1 MKSTLRVVIIPQHK
15 KNIAKG
21 DLCKRIKSSPVF
33 YPEQEVGLLH
43 LSDKTFDINEQWQ
56 AQHVFLVDSSCVKE
70 ANKLCIDTYSN
81 KLINSNEESLGTN
94 GYEGY
99 VFEIIAS
106 YPQILNTMAISL
118 ETIHEI
124 AKYKGECIFELKNY
138 CEECK
143 TYEVNP
149 NCIFGKSCSKLN
161 HIKDGRILGEVI
173 PTAKKETGNLE
184 INSRP
189 LRYVDRVES
198 TDEYS
203 PELVAAAIERY
214 KRTYHTDDKEL
225 EEALFERFP
234 VNLVLPNTFPEGF
247 DKNEGSR
254 ANWQN
259 GVEWQ
264 KNRQEQMAIAF
275 TEWKELHGYRCIE
288 HPNLKWV
295 KGNDFQEFTTQQL
308 FEIWKARTR

>member
-1 MKSTLRVVIIPQHK
+1 MKKTLSVVIIPQHK
-15 KNIAKG
+15 QNIAKG
-21 DLCKRIKSSPVF
+21 DLCKRIRSSPVF

-43 LSDKTFDINEQWQ
+43 ISDKKFEINVHWQ
-56 AQHVFLVDSSCVKE
+56 AQHVFLVKSVEEAGKICV
-70 ANKLCIDTYSN
+70 DTYSN
-81 KLINSNEESLGTN
+81 KLIESKQDSIGTN
-94 GYEGY
+94 AYEGY

-106 YPQILNTMAISL
+106 YPQIINTMAISL
-118 ETIHEI
+118 ETIEEI

-161 HIKDGRILGEVI
+161 HIKDGHILGEVV
-173 PTAKKETGNLE
+173 PESKKETGTLE

-198 TDEYS
+198 TDEDS
-203 PELVAAAIERY
+203 PELVAAAMERY
-214 KRTYHTDDKEL
+214 KSTYRTDDKEL
-225 EEALFERFP
+225 EEVLFERFP
-234 VNLVLPNTFPEGF
+234 VNLVLPRTFPEGF

-264 KNRQEQMAIAF
+264 KNRQEQMAIEF

-288 HPNLKWV
+288 HPILKWV
-295 KGNDFQEFTTQQL
+295 KGNGFQEFTTKQL
-308 FEIWKARTR
+308 FELWKARTK